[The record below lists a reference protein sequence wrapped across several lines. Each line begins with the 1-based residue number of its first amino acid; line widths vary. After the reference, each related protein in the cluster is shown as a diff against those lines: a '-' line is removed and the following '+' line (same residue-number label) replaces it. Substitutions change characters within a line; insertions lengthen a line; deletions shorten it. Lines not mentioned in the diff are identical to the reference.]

1 MTIEEKTT
9 DIPRN
14 YQPFDY
20 WGAAR
25 TSDLQDP
32 AGNPGFQAGS
42 SIIFPLDQQFI
53 EGDQKFITY
62 ENDTSS
68 GTVANHFTKL
78 KLKKGHIYR
87 CTAVINYYDP
97 DQGAVEFKRNYSF
110 YDLKKSANIG
120 LKGTEEFKLSKFDH
134 ASFAVAFVD
143 TKNEDAEIK
152 VVVTEAT
159 GNAKQIKAFS
169 KIVVEV
175 ITDRSGPWNENKTA

>member
-9 DIPRN
+9 DIPRI

-25 TSDLQDP
+25 TFDLNDP
-32 AGNPGFQAGS
+32 AGDPVFQVGS
-42 SIIFPLDQQFI
+42 SIIFPSDQQFV
-53 EGDQKFITY
+53 EGDQKFISY

-68 GTVANHFTKL
+68 GTVANHFTKI

-97 DQGAVEFKRNYSF
+97 DQSAVEFKRDYSF
-110 YDLKKSANIG
+110 YDVKKSVNIG
-120 LKGTEEFKLSKFDH
+120 LPGTEEFKQSKFDH

-143 TKNEDAEIK
+143 AKNEDAEIK
-152 VVVTEAT
+152 VVVTSAA
-159 GNAKQIKAFS
+159 GNASQIKAFS

-175 ITDRSGPWNENKTA
+175 VTDRSGPWNENKTA

>member
-9 DIPRN
+9 DIPRI

-25 TSDLQDP
+25 TTDLADP
-32 AGNPGFQAGS
+32 AGSPGFQAGS
-42 SIIFPLDQQFI
+42 SIIFPSDQEFI

-68 GTVANHFTKL
+68 GTVANHFTKI
-78 KLKKGHIYR
+78 KLKKGHIYK
-87 CTAVINYYDP
+87 CVAVINYYDP
-97 DQGAVEFKRNYSF
+97 NSQSTEFKRHYSF
-110 YDLKKSANIG
+110 YDVKKMENIG
-120 LKGTEEFKLSKFDH
+120 LKGVEEFKDAKFDH

-152 VVVTEAT
+152 IVVTEADGVAT
-159 GNAKQIKAFS
+159 LIKAFS

-175 ITDRSGPWNENKTA
+175 ITDRSGPWNKKD